1 MHSIRTNGNSPHMYA
16 WETSESAWCCKCSV
30 VPLWFG
36 GMASV
41 AWDEFTHRCSDLT
54 AKLVVPRS
62 APGSASTRDA
72 APRSTSK
79 PQIASGEGVACIQQP
94 ATAPD
99 LALGQHLYA
108 LAASQPALS
117 RQTREL
123 ANRFTHVRL
132 PTSPLLPQ
140 THEYDHDLSSRLDQ
154 MLTVRSSEFA
164 ACFTI
169 F

>member
-1 MHSIRTNGNSPHMYA
+1 MLCGAVMVWWHGKRCVRRIHTQVFRPHGQVG
-16 WETSESAWCCKCSV
+16 CSQIST
-30 VPLWFG
+30 WFCLY
-36 GMASV
+36 S
-41 AWDEFTHRCSDLT
+41 
-54 AKLVVPRS
+54 
-62 APGSASTRDA
+62 GSA